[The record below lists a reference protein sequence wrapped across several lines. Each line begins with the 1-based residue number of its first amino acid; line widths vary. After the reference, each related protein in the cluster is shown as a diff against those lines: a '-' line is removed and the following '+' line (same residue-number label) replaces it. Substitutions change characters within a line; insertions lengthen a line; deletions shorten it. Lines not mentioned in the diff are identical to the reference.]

1 MVYNVLIMRTIIQ
14 KYIIREVLGNFLLGL
29 SILTFVILMGR
40 IFQLMDLIVNKG
52 LGLLHIFNMLWMM
65 LPYLLVFSIPMS
77 LALAII
83 LTLGRASR
91 DYEVVALKASG
102 VSIYQIIRPIVLL
115 SILLYFVTSYMIMYA
130 APRNNY
136 NFKQFLVGVVSAQIN
151 IALDEKV
158 FNNINGMIIYIDR
171 IPINSDHFYGIMI
184 HDDTNLEVELTII
197 AREGYIINDD
207 ESNVTIRML
216 DANVLLDDKFSD
228 SDKYLAVSSYDLNV
242 DIFGDTDE
250 EGNIK
255 KKDRERTI
263 DEMFETVSF
272 LEERLDY
279 YENEYETPPGNENP
293 YAQKEWLVD
302 DYKSQLNRRWTDISE
317 RFAIPFACIVFM
329 LIGIPLGI
337 QTNPRGKSGSL
348 ILGLIVLFIYYI
360 FMAVGEFLGKNG
372 IVPPFYSMWI
382 GNVILGVFGVYMLVK
397 TARESPVYII
407 TLYNDLMEFIHKMW
421 ARLSR

>member
-1 MVYNVLIMRTIIQ
+1 MRTIIP
-14 KYIIREVLGNFLLGL
+14 KYISWEVLGNFLLGL

-52 LGLLHIFNMLWMM
+52 LGLLHILNMLWMM

-91 DYEVVALKASG
+91 DYEIVALKASG
-102 VSIYQIIRPIVLL
+102 VSIYQIIRPILL
-115 SILLYFVTSYMIMYA
+115 FSILMYLVTAYMIMYA

-136 NFKQFLVGVVSAQIN
+136 NFKKFLVGVVSAQIN

-158 FNNINGMIIYIDR
+158 FNNINGMIIYVDR
-171 IPINSDHFYGIMI
+171 IPLNSDHFYGIMI

-197 AREGYIINDD
+197 AREGYIINEDD
-207 ESNVTIRML
+207 SQVIIRML

-228 SDKYLAVSSYDLNV
+228 SDKYLAVSSYDLNI

-263 DEMFETVSF
+263 DEMFETVTL
-272 LEERLDY
+272 LEHRLAY
-279 YENEYETPPGNENP
+279 YENKYETPSNNDNP
-293 YAQKEWLVD
+293 YEEKEWLVE
-302 DYKSQLNRRWTDISE
+302 DYKSQLNRRRTDISE

-329 LIGIPLGI
+329 LMGIPLGI

-372 IVPPFYSMWI
+372 IVPPLYSMWI
-382 GNVILGVFGVYMLVK
+382 GNVILGGAGVYMLVK
-397 TARESPVYII
+397 TARESPVFII
-407 TLYNDLMEFIHKMW
+407 TLYNDLMELLHKIW
-421 ARLSR
+421 ARFSR

>member
-1 MVYNVLIMRTIIQ
+1 
-14 KYIIREVLGNFLLGL
+14 
-29 SILTFVILMGR
+29 
-40 IFQLMDLIVNKG
+40 
-52 LGLLHIFNMLWMM
+52 
-65 LPYLLVFSIPMS
+65 
-77 LALAII
+77 
-83 LTLGRASR
+83 
-91 DYEVVALKASG
+91 
-102 VSIYQIIRPIVLL
+102 
-115 SILLYFVTSYMIMYA
+115 
-130 APRNNY
+130 
-136 NFKQFLVGVVSAQIN
+136 
-151 IALDEKV
+151 
-158 FNNINGMIIYIDR
+158 
-171 IPINSDHFYGIMI
+171 MI

-228 SDKYLAVSSYDLNV
+228 SDKYLAVSSYDLNL

-263 DEMFETVSF
+263 EEMFETVSF
-272 LEERLDY
+272 LEKRLEY
-279 YENEYETPPGNENP
+279 YKNEYETPPGNENP
-293 YAQKEWLVD
+293 YAEKKWLVD
-302 DYKSQLNRRWTDISE
+302 DYKSQINRRWTDISE

-348 ILGLIVLFIYYI
+348 ILGLIVLFVYYI

-382 GNVILGVFGVYMLVK
+382 GNVILGISGVYMLVK
-397 TARESPVYII
+397 SARESPVYVI

>member
-1 MVYNVLIMRTIIQ
+1 MLIMRRIIP
-14 KYIIREVLGNFLLGL
+14 KYVIWEVLGNFLLGL
-29 SILTFVILMGR
+29 FILTFVILMGR

-52 LGLLHIFNMLWMM
+52 LGLLHIVNMLWMM

-102 VSIYQIIRPIVLL
+102 VSIYQIIRPIVLF
-115 SILLYFVTSYMIMYA
+115 SILMYLVTSYMIMYA

-136 NFKQFLVGVVSAQIN
+136 NFKEFLVSVVSAQIN

-171 IPINSDHFYGIMI
+171 IPISSDHFYGIMI

-207 ESNVTIRML
+207 DSNVTIRML

-250 EGNIK
+250 KGNIR

-263 DEMFETVSF
+263 DEMFETVDG
-272 LEERLDY
+272 LEKLLYY
-279 YENEYETPPGNENP
+279 YETEYETPPDNENP
-293 YAQKEWLVD
+293 YAEKEWIVD
-302 DYKSQLNRRWTDISE
+302 DYKSQIDRRWTDISE

-348 ILGLIVLFIYYI
+348 ILGLFVLFIYYI
-360 FMAVGEFLGKNG
+360 FMAIGEFLGKNG
-372 IVPPFYSMWI
+372 IVPPLYSMWI
-382 GNVILGVFGVYMLVK
+382 GNVILGITGVYMLVK

-407 TLYNDLMEFIHKMW
+407 TLYNDFMEIINRIW
-421 ARLSR
+421 ARMSR

>member
-1 MVYNVLIMRTIIQ
+1 MQTIIP
-14 KYIIREVLGNFLLGL
+14 KHIIWEVLGNFLLGL

-52 LGLLHIFNMLWMM
+52 LGLLQILNMLWMM

-91 DYEVVALKASG
+91 DYEVVALKTSG
-102 VSIYQIIRPIVLL
+102 VSIYQLIRPILL
-115 SILLYFVTSYMIMYA
+115 FSILMYFVTSYMIMYV

-136 NFKQFLVGVVSAQIN
+136 NFKNFLVSVVSAQIN

-171 IPINSDHFYGIMI
+171 IPVGSDHFYGIMI
-184 HDDTNLEVELTII
+184 HDDANLEVELTII
-197 AREGYIINDD
+197 AREGYIINNDD
-207 ESNVTIRML
+207 ESNVIIRML

-228 SDKYLAVSSYDLNV
+228 SDKYLAVSSYDLNI

-263 DEMFETVSF
+263 NEMFETVASI
-272 LEERLDY
+272 EKQLDY
-279 YENEYETPPGNENP
+279 YENEYETPPDNDNP
-293 YAQKEWLVD
+293 YAEKEWIVND
-302 DYKSQLNRRWTDISE
+302 FNSQINRRYTDISE
-317 RFAIPFACIVFM
+317 RFALPFACIVFM
-329 LIGIPLGI
+329 LMGIPLGI

-348 ILGLIVLFIYYI
+348 ILGLIVLLIYYI
-360 FMAVGEFLGKNG
+360 FMAIGEFLGKNG
-372 IVPPFYSMWI
+372 IVQPLYSMWI
-382 GNVILGVFGVYMLVK
+382 GNIVLGIAGVYMLVK
-397 TARESPVYII
+397 TGRESPVYII
-407 TLYNDLMEFIHKMW
+407 VLYNDLMEFIRKMW
-421 ARLSR
+421 ARVSR